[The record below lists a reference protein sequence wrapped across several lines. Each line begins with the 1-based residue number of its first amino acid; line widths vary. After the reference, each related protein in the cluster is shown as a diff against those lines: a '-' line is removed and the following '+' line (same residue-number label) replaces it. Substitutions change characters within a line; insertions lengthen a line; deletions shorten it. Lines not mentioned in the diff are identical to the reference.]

1 MSLALRVKAAG
12 NEEECEASRT
22 DDYEE
27 LKSAITRYISI
38 DEIATIMR
46 SNPQQA
52 RNEIRSASKHV
63 FQGKAWIII
72 SEERKKDLVN
82 RLIDEVF
89 GFGPIEMLLAD
100 NSVTEIMVNGPS
112 HIFFE
117 RRGVIE
123 KSDKTFSGEEAL
135 RALID
140 RILGPLGRRVD
151 ESSPLVNARLEEG
164 HRVNVVIPPLS
175 LDGTILTIRKF
186 SKRVLTLDDLCA
198 LGSFNETMRQF
209 LVWCVRSGRS
219 LAVSGGTGSGKTTLL
234 NALSCELPKQ
244 QRIITIEDSAELR
257 FLEHPHV
264 VRLEARPRNAEGLG
278 EVSIR
283 ELVINALRMRPDRI
297 VVGEC
302 RGAEALDMLQAM
314 NTGHDGS
321 MTTLHANSSTD
332 AVSRLVTMVRY
343 AVELPVDVIEA
354 NIASAFDVVI
364 QTTRAM
370 DGRRYVSEIA
380 EFVFNREKRICE
392 TNLMFRRAGPD
403 DRGCWKCL
411 PSWFDC
417 LSSLGVASREEV
429 EVWKQQAFGS

>member
-1 MSLALRVKAAG
+1 MSLALRVKEAG
-12 NEEECEASRT
+12 NEREHEASRI
-22 DDYEE
+22 DDYEQ

-46 SNPQQA
+46 SNPQRA
-52 RNEIRSASKHV
+52 RNEIRSASRHV
-63 FQGKAWIII
+63 FQGKTWIIV
-72 SEERKKDLVN
+72 SEDRKNDLVN

-100 NSVTEIMVNGPS
+100 GSVTEIMVNGPS
-112 HIFFE
+112 NIFFE

-123 KSDKTFSGEEAL
+123 KSDKSFSGEQAL

-151 ESSPLVNARLEEG
+151 ESSPLVNAHLEEG

-186 SKRVLTLDDLCA
+186 SKQVLTLRDLKR
-198 LGSFNETMRQF
+198 LGSFDEVMEQF

-244 QRIITIEDSAELR
+244 ERIVTIEDSAELR

-343 AVELPVDVIEA
+343 AVDLPVDVIEA
-354 NIASAFDVVI
+354 NIASAFDVII

-370 DGRRYVSEIA
+370 DGRRYVSEVA
-380 EFVFNREKRICE
+380 EFAFNREKRLCE
-392 TNLMFRRAGPD
+392 TYLIFQRAGPD
-403 DRGCWKCL
+403 ESGRWERVPDWL
-411 PSWFDC
+411 ELLEV
-417 LSSLGVASREEV
+417 LSVASREEV
-429 EVWKQQAFGS
+429 QLWKRQAFGS